1 MATVSVAE
9 AKDKLSA
16 LLNAAEAG
24 ETVTITRHGR
34 PVAELKA
41 VTPKPRS
48 QREWVDWISAQ
59 TADIPMSPVTGAEL
73 IRAMRDED

>member
-1 MATVSVAE
+1 VTTVSVAE
-9 AKDKLSA
+9 AKDRLSA

-41 VTPKPRS
+41 IAGKPRS
-48 QREWVDWISAQ
+48 RAEWIDWITAQ
-59 TADIPMSPVTGAEL
+59 TAHIPPSGTTGGEL